1 MYGTSEKVALLRWLL
16 CLLITGGAC
25 AMSCQDES
33 TDVFLGILQAQCT
46 SLGCRNSM
54 AWNESTDNQFMT
66 YD

>member
-33 TDVFLGILQAQCT
+33 TDVFLGILQAQ
-46 SLGCRNSM
+46 M
-54 AWNESTDNQFMT
+54 HESWVQNQHGME
-66 YD
+66 